1 MEEIV
6 NSIVYGRLEIEIP
19 LNLTLRQQ
27 LEVVRALTANPSAKN
42 RIKLSQDVHPW
53 VSMLVEGSTNP

>member
-6 NSIVYGRLEIEIP
+6 NSIIYGRLEIEIP
-19 LNLTLRQQ
+19 PNLTLRQQ

-42 RIKLSQDVHPW
+42 RIKLSHDVHPW
-53 VSMLVEGSTNP
+53 VSMLVNP

>member
-6 NSIVYGRLEIEIP
+6 NSIIYGKLEVEIP

-27 LEVVRALTANPSAKN
+27 LEIVRALTANPSAKN
-42 RIKLSQDVHPW
+42 RIILPQDIHPW
-53 VSMLVEGSTNP
+53 VSMLVNP

>member
-6 NSIVYGRLEIEIP
+6 NSIVYGRLD
-19 LNLTLRQQ
+19 LTLRQQ

>member
-6 NSIVYGRLEIEIP
+6 NSIIYGKLEVEIP

-27 LEVVRALTANPSAKN
+27 LEIVRALTANPSAKN
-42 RIKLSQDVHPW
+42 RIKLPHDIHSW
-53 VSMLVEGSTNP
+53 VSMLVEGVNP